1 VRIFLQGAWTAEV
14 RIQGGVGGSGFLMTT
29 MPSAGN
35 LIGRYFENVTDSVD
49 VKAQL
54 SFQVMLNPVASPP
67 PLLFNVLRRF
77 PCRTRWLEM

>member
-1 VRIFLQGAWTAEV
+1 VRIFLQGSWTAEV

-35 LIGRYFENVTDSVD
+35 LVGRYFENVTDSVD

-54 SFQVMLNPVASPP
+54 SFQVMLNTIASLS
-67 PLLFNVLRRF
+67 PLLLNVLRRL